1 MKPKEKANYLVSKI
15 FRSDISI
22 HINIYRSR
30 KIAKILVDE
39 ILEATKGMV
48 DEVFEEGMISS
59 NEYWLQ
65 VKEEIDNA
73 NLD

>member
-1 MKPKEKANYLVSKI
+1 MTPKEKADYLVGKI

-39 ILEATKGMV
+39 ILEATTGMI
-48 DEVFEEGMISS
+48 DEVVEEGVISS
-59 NEYWLQ
+59 NEYWIK
-65 VKEEIDNA
+65 VKGEIDNA
-73 NLD
+73 TI